1 MFNLNWRQR
10 GFFSSICIIVVIVV
24 ADGLFSLLQAMETEH
39 VRDKYP
45 SKYDNFDVDQLLNQE
60 RLLNHYIKCLED
72 KGPCTPDG
80 KMLKGMLLLL
90 FVLV

>member
-10 GFFSSICIIVVIVV
+10 GFFFLWILIIIVIVV
-24 ADGLFSLLQAMETEH
+24 ADEFFSLIQAMEMDNMKE
-39 VRDKYP
+39 KYS

-80 KMLKGMLLLL
+80 KMLKGI
-90 FVLV
+90 